1 MPLHILEVIEELE
14 RVETPEAVLGALR
27 KSKTLNEF
35 GIEWFCIALPVH
47 PGQRLEDRV
56 LATKQPHAW
65 YECI

>member
-35 GIEWFCIALPVH
+35 GIEWF
-47 PGQRLEDRV
+47 
-56 LATKQPHAW
+56 
-65 YECI
+65 